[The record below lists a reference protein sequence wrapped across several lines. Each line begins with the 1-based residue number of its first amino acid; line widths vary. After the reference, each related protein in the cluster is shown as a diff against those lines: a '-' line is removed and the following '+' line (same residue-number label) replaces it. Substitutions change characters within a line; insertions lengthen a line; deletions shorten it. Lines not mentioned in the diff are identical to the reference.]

1 MADLVV
7 LQRSDNGLICIA
19 ASSLDE
25 APGFAARLSCGQAF
39 TVNHAA
45 SLIGLGEQAE
55 AVHSR
60 LLEHHVANGWFA
72 TTLPIALRAAMAN
85 MDAIDTSSFFAKSK
99 AAQILPGNLL
109 KPCSREEAPVAAVIK
124 KALKHKLG
132 NERAKRALAGYKELA
147 LRTGGI
153 CKRFLVDENGATM
166 AMS

>member
-1 MADLVV
+1 M

-19 ASSLDE
+19 ASSLEE

-45 SLIGLGEQAE
+45 SLTGLGGQTE

-72 TTLPIALRAAMAN
+72 TTLLVAVRAALAN
-85 MDAIDTSSFFAKSK
+85 LDAIDTSSSITKSK
-99 AAQILPGNLL
+99 AEQTLPGDLL
-109 KPCSREEAPVAAVIK
+109 KPCLREEAPVAAVIK
-124 KALKHKLG
+124 KALKQKLG
-132 NERAKRALAGYKELA
+132 SERAKHTLAGYKELA
-147 LRTGGI
+147 LRTGGV

-166 AMS
+166 ALS

>member
-19 ASSLDE
+19 ASSLEE

-39 TVNHAA
+39 TVHHAA
-45 SLIGLGEQAE
+45 SLTGMGGQAE
-55 AVHSR
+55 AVHST

-72 TTLPIALRAAMAN
+72 TTLPIAVHAALAN
-85 MDAIDTSSFFAKSK
+85 MDAIDTSSSIAKSK

-124 KALKHKLG
+124 KALKQKLG

-147 LRTGGI
+147 LRTGGV

-166 AMS
+166 ALL